1 MALKFS
7 SHHHHHQALIPIH
20 SSELQYCLSTLKPP
34 TPTPPS
40 RPVRWRHLILQS
52 TSSHSELLSC
62 IGLRLTVH
70 LHSFDSSHTSSPST
84 YLLSHHFLLTTY
96 YLSHPTSLSLHPPPT
111 SLWVISTFY
120 KIINM
125 KFIHP
130 ISFFSNLHTYF
141 YLTQSLIQELNHFDD
156 QTSIMFLRWIQGMG
170 SNLHHRWM
178 WTNSFISQSALIST
192 LLWYLYFKYDLW
204 RSSDLQNSISLDPIS
219 YTHPESI
226 GKTIKSKNQKST
238 LQSRALI
245 WCSKH
250 LELSSSQVSTVN
262 PLRVL
267 HHQNLSQVSSTW
279 TNHLNIF
286 IKKKEK
292 RKKKI
297 YVCSCTLEFFLLIAF
312 VFQQFLGKLIKI
324 SETGW
329 WDLNQPLKD
338 KDIKKFRV

>member
-1 MALKFS
+1 
-7 SHHHHHQALIPIH
+7 
-20 SSELQYCLSTLKPP
+20 
-34 TPTPPS
+34 
-40 RPVRWRHLILQS
+40 
-52 TSSHSELLSC
+52 
-62 IGLRLTVH
+62 
-70 LHSFDSSHTSSPST
+70 
-84 YLLSHHFLLTTY
+84 
-96 YLSHPTSLSLHPPPT
+96 
-111 SLWVISTFY
+111 
-120 KIINM
+120 M

-338 KDIKKFRV
+338 KDIKKFSVYRKYIYISSEINHQPFLEWVLIYTAGSWWIDIRIGFLSVNQSEGCIAISFWYQDPIVDDPISDLPFFFFFILESITDSSLTWLSNEIGSILSEEINHTRACP